1 MTTTTTTTAKS
12 GGIVTRA
19 ADEVFLRDASESPR
33 AAIRWHW
40 PGRNPR
46 ISRCGRAVLISDDP
60 ERPASIPEH
69 ERCRL
74 IGCRELWEAS

>member
-1 MTTTTTTTAKS
+1 VETTAYS
-12 GGIVTRA
+12 
-19 ADEVFLRDASESPR
+19 
-33 AAIRWHW
+33 
-40 PGRNPR
+40 
-46 ISRCGRAVLISDDP
+46 ISLSDDP